1 MSETQLRVACL
12 ADDTPKA
19 QEAFAALHARYA
31 LTDIA
36 GKRTKPDAL
45 VVLGGDGFM
54 LQVMRKYMHRDIP
67 IYGMNCGTV
76 GFLLNHFHE
85 DGLLERVR
93 DARKAVVHPLS
104 MYAETVDGKT
114 RQALAFNDVSLFR
127 ESRQTAKIRVSID
140 HVVRISELIAD
151 GVIVATPAGST
162 AYNFS
167 AGGPIIPLSANLL
180 ALTPLAPFRPR
191 RWKGALLPSNSSI
204 TFEILDADKRP
215 VSAVADSLEIR
226 DVRSIS
232 VVEERSIAVPL
243 LFDPERNLEERITT
257 EQFSF

>member
-1 MSETQLRVACL
+1 MEPSEPRIACL

-19 QEAFAALHARYA
+19 QEAFAALSARYRF
-31 LTDIA
+31 TDIT

-76 GFLLNHFHE
+76 GFLLNQFSE
-85 DGLLERVR
+85 ENLLTRVR
-93 DARKAVVHPLS
+93 DARRAVVYPLS
-104 MYAETVDGKT
+104 MFVETVDGKK
-114 RQALAFNDVSLFR
+114 RQALAFNEVSLFR

-140 HVVRISELIAD
+140 HVVRIQELIAD

-180 ALTPLAPFRPR
+180 ALTPLAAFRPR

-215 VSAVADSLEIR
+215 VSVVADSTEIR
-226 DVRSIS
+226 DVHS
-232 VVEERSIAVPL
+232 VSVFEERSIAVPL
-243 LFDPERNLEERITT
+243 LFDPERNLEERITS

>member
-1 MSETQLRVACL
+1 MEPTELRIACL
-12 ADDTPKA
+12 ADETPKA
-19 QEAFAALHARYA
+19 QEAYAALKARYRF
-31 LTDIA
+31 TDIT

-45 VVLGGDGFM
+45 VVLGGDGFL

-76 GFLLNHFHE
+76 GFLLNQFSEEH
-85 DGLLERVR
+85 LLERVR
-93 DARKAVVHPLS
+93 DARRAVVYPLS
-104 MYAETVDGKT
+104 MFAQTVDGKK
-114 RQALAFNDVSLFR
+114 RQALAFNEVSLFR

-151 GVIVATPAGST
+151 GVIVSTPAGST

-191 RWKGALLPSNSSI
+191 RWKGALLPSASSI
-204 TFEILDADKRP
+204 TFEILDAGKRP
-215 VSAVADSLEIR
+215 VSVVADSTEIR
-226 DVRSIS
+226 DVHSIS
-232 VVEERSIAVPL
+232 VFEERSIAVPL
-243 LFDPERNLEERITT
+243 LFDPERNLEERITS